1 MNESLCNPNDLPE
14 DVKNKIKNA
23 KNILENPG
31 FFIKVCNKIGKPI
44 ELGMSKL
51 PAKAQK
57 VIEKAVKASL
67 EQALKT
73 AVFTM
78 NASDNTEPSNWWHRI
93 AVIATGAAGGAFSWV
108 ALPIELPIS
117 TVIML
122 RSIADHARPQGFDI
136 TDYKT
141 RMECLSVFALG
152 SDKKPEN
159 INESSYYAVRGALA
173 KLLTEA
179 AEYIAQRAGVEAIT
193 EESERLLAPQ
203 IVKFIERIAAR
214 FNLVVTEKAA
224 SVAIPLI
231 GAIDGATINTL
242 FINHFQDTASSHF
255 AIKRL
260 EHKYGEEII
269 RSVYEKL

>member
-1 MNESLCNPNDLPE
+1 M
-14 DVKNKIKNA
+14 
-23 KNILENPG
+23 
-31 FFIKVCNKIGKPI
+31 KVCNKIGKPI

-67 EQALKT
+67 ERALKA
-73 AVFTM
+73 AVFTL
-78 NASDNTEPSNWWHRI
+78 NTSENTKPSNWRHRI
-93 AVIATGAAGGAFSWV
+93 AVIVTGAVGGAFTWI
-108 ALPIELPIS
+108 ALPFELPIS

-122 RSIADHARPQGFDI
+122 RSIADHARSQGFDI

-152 SDKKPEN
+152 SDIKPEN
-159 INESSYYAVRGALA
+159 VNESSYYAVRGALA

-193 EESERLLAPQ
+193 EETERLLAPQ
-203 IVKFIERIAAR
+203 IVKFIEKIATR
-214 FNLVVTEKAA
+214 YGIVVTEKAA

-231 GAIDGATINTL
+231 GAAGGAIINTL
-242 FINHFQDTASSHF
+242 FINHFQDAAKAHF
-255 AIKRL
+255 TIRRL
-260 EHKYGEEII
+260 EHKYGGEIV
-269 RSVYEKL
+269 RMVYEKM